1 MQLGCSTILYGGQDL
16 TLALEKIAGVGYKAV
31 EVCAIQNMAPH
42 LSLGEDASSYEG
54 IKNAVADHGLAIDS
68 VGGSGNMGDRD
79 RFLQLL
85 DATAAIGAPF
95 VTTGPGGSSDDEES
109 YKQVVENINELAK
122 EAASRGVK
130 LSIKPHVKNA
140 VYNTETAYRFMQE
153 VDREWVGLNYDPTH
167 IWRTPQEEVP
177 EETMD
182 RLLEYM
188 ISVRIRDVKTRELS
202 ICPVAQQVAGEGDLN
217 LPAIVAKL
225 NTAPNVAYGVLEIVG
240 TKEMAVEEI
249 DDVIKRSYDGFSAL
263 LDRS

>member
-16 TLALEKIAGVGYKAV
+16 ALALDRISDIGYKAV
-31 EVCAIQNMAPH
+31 EVCAIKNMAPH
-42 LSLGEDASSYEG
+42 LELGQDAAYYEG
-54 IKNAVADHGLAIDS
+54 VKSAVADRGLEIDS
-68 VGGSGNMGDRD
+68 VGGSGNLGDRD

-95 VTTGPGGSSDDEES
+95 VTTGPGGTSDDEAS
-109 YKQVVENINELAK
+109 YKAVVENINGLAE

-153 VDREWVGLNYDPTH
+153 VDREWVGLNYDATH
-167 IWRTPQEEVP
+167 IWRTPQEEIP

-182 RLLEYM
+182 KLLEYM
-188 ISVRIRDVKTRELS
+188 ISVRIRDVKTRELN
-202 ICPVAQQVAGEGDLN
+202 ICPVPQQVAGEGDLN

-225 NTAPNVAYGVLEIVG
+225 KTAPNVKYAVLEIVG
-240 TKEMAVEEI
+240 TKEMPVDEI
-249 DDVIKRSYDGFSAL
+249 DDVVRRSHEGFSAL
-263 LDRS
+263 L

>member
-16 TLALEKIAGVGYKAV
+16 TLALDRISEAGYQAV

-42 LSLGEDASSYEG
+42 LTLDEDSAYYEG
-54 IKNAVADHGLAIDS
+54 IKSAVAERGLEIDS
-68 VGGSGNMGDRD
+68 VGGSGNLGDRD
-79 RFLQLL
+79 RFLQVL

-95 VTTGPGGSSDDEES
+95 VTTGPGGQTDDEES
-109 YKQVVENINELAK
+109 FGTVVDNINGLAK

-153 VDREWVGLNYDPTH
+153 VDLEWVGLNYDPTH
-167 IWRTPQEEVP
+167 IWRTPQEEIP

-182 RLLEYM
+182 KLLEYM
-188 ISVRIRDVKTRELS
+188 ISVRIRDVKTRELN

-225 NTAPNVAYGVLEIVG
+225 NTAPRVKYGVLEIVG
-240 TKEMAVEEI
+240 TKEMPVEEI
-249 DDVIKRSYDGFSAL
+249 DDVVKRSFEGFSAL
-263 LDRS
+263 LNV